1 MRILHVT
8 DTYLPRLGGIEL
20 HVSDL
25 AAGQQAA
32 GQDVRVLTAEPLRTS
47 AESAVPVTWMRGNLT
62 GLGLSRP
69 IRQAVSEHRP
79 DVIHAHLSV
88 GSPFA
93 WAVLRAVRDIPV
105 LASLHSLLPDSPGV
119 VRAGLAVTGV
129 PARRIVFSAVSGVA
143 AGRLRAALPP
153 GRSVEVLHNGI
164 DAESWAVERVE
175 SPGFHILSVGRLA
188 ARKRPL
194 VLVDVLAE
202 LAEQHPDL
210 DWTATLVGDG
220 AQRRSVNA
228 AVRARGLAERISL
241 PGALSRG
248 DIRQLLARSDA
259 FVAPALLESFG
270 IAALEARCAGV
281 PVVGMAAGGITEL
294 VTHEVDGL
302 LARTD
307 QDLAR
312 ELARLATDPEL
323 AGVIRRNTQHPPSE
337 LTWPHVLAE
346 HDRAY
351 AACVAGAGARDPR
364 SALVRPSG
372 TRLMGTRSGGYPG
385 P

>member
-32 GQDVRVLTAEPLRTS
+32 GHDVRVLTREPQPATAQS
-47 AESAVPVTWMRGNLT
+47 SVPVTRVPGNIT
-62 GLGLSRP
+62 GLGLARP
-69 IRQAVSEHRP
+69 IREAISANRP

-93 WAVLRAVRDIPV
+93 WAVLRSVRDVPV
-105 LASLHSLLPDSPGV
+105 LASLHSLLPDSPSV
-119 VRAGLAVTGV
+119 VRAGLAVTRV
-129 PARRIVFSAVSGVA
+129 PARRIAFSAVSGVA
-143 AGRLRAALPP
+143 ARRLQAALPS
-153 GRSVEVLHNGI
+153 GASVEVLHNGI
-164 DAESWAVERVE
+164 DPGAWAVERVE

-202 LAEQHPDL
+202 LADRHPEL
-210 DWTATLVGDG
+210 DWTATVVGDG
-220 AQRRSVNA
+220 AQRGSVAA
-228 AVRARGLAERISL
+228 AVRAHGLAERVSL
-241 PGALSRG
+241 PGVLPRG

-281 PVVGMAAGGITEL
+281 PVVGMAASGITEF

-302 LARTD
+302 LAQTD
-307 QDLAR
+307 EDLAG

-323 AGVIRRNTQHPPSE
+323 AGAIRRNTLQPPAE
-337 LTWPHVLAE
+337 MTWPHVLAE
-346 HDRAY
+346 HERAY
-351 AACVAGAGARDPR
+351 VACMAGAAARAPR
-364 SALVRPSG
+364 AVLV
-372 TRLMGTRSGGYPG
+372 
-385 P
+385 

>member
-32 GQDVRVLTAEPLRTS
+32 GHEVGVLTREAQPAT
-47 AESAVPVTWMRGNLT
+47 AESVVPVTRMRGNVT
-62 GLGLSRP
+62 GLGLARS
-69 IRQAVSEHRP
+69 IRQRVSQARP
-79 DVIHAHLSV
+79 DVIHVHLSV
-88 GSPFA
+88 GSPFG

-119 VRAGLAVTGV
+119 VRAGLAVTRV
-129 PARRIVFSAVSGVA
+129 PARQITFTAVSAVA
-143 AGRLRAALPP
+143 AERLRAALPA
-153 GRSVEVLHNGI
+153 GQSVQVLHNGI
-164 DAESWAVERVE
+164 DAASWAVEPVE
-175 SPGFHILSVGRLA
+175 VPGFHILSVGRLA

-194 VLVDVLAE
+194 VLVEALAE
-202 LAEQHPDL
+202 LAERHPEL
-210 DWTATLVGDG
+210 EWTATLVGDG
-220 AQRRSVNA
+220 AQRRSVAA
-228 AVRARGLAERISL
+228 AVRARGLGDRVSL
-241 PGALSRG
+241 PGALPRG
-248 DIRQLLARSDA
+248 DIGQLLARSDA

-281 PVVGMAAGGITEL
+281 PVVGMAASGITEF

-307 QDLAR
+307 QDLAH

-323 AGVIRRNTQHPPSE
+323 VGVLRRNSVHPPVE
-337 LTWPHVLAE
+337 MTWPHVLAE
-346 HDRAY
+346 HDRSY
-351 AACVAGAGARDPR
+351 AACVTGAGAHRP
-364 SALVRPSG
+364 SVALV
-372 TRLMGTRSGGYPG
+372 
-385 P
+385 

>member
-1 MRILHVT
+1 MKILHVT

-32 GQDVRVLTAEPLRTS
+32 GHEVRVLTREPQARS
-47 AESAVPVTWMRGNLT
+47 AESPVPVTWMRGNVT
-62 GLGLSRP
+62 GLGLARS
-69 IRQAVSEHRP
+69 IREQLSHDRP

-93 WAVLRAVRDIPV
+93 WAVLRAVRGIPV
-105 LASLHSLLPDSPGV
+105 LASLHSLLPASPGV
-119 VRAGLAVTGV
+119 VRAGLAVTRV
-129 PARRIVFSAVSGVA
+129 PARKITFSAVSAVA
-143 AGRLRAALPP
+143 ADRLRAALPA
-153 GRSVEVLHNGI
+153 GQSVQVLHNGV
-164 DAESWAVERVE
+164 DAASWAVEPVE

-194 VLVDVLAE
+194 VLVDAMAE
-202 LAEQHPDL
+202 LAERHPEL
-210 DWTATLVGDG
+210 EWTATLVGEG
-220 AQRRSVNA
+220 AQRGSVAA
-228 AVRARGLAERISL
+228 AVRARGLGDRVSL
-241 PGALSRG
+241 PGVLPRG

-281 PVVGMAAGGITEL
+281 PVVAMAASGITEF

-307 QDLAR
+307 QDLSHQ
-312 ELARLATDPEL
+312 LARLATDPEL
-323 AGVIRRNTQHPPSE
+323 VGVLRRNTVHPPAE
-337 LTWPHVLAE
+337 MTWPHVLAE

-351 AACVAGAGARDPR
+351 AACVAGAATHQ
-364 SALVRPSG
+364 AHLV
-372 TRLMGTRSGGYPG
+372 
-385 P
+385 

>member
-32 GQDVRVLTAEPLRTS
+32 GHEVRVLTPERQPS
-47 AESAVPVTWMRGNLT
+47 QAESAVPVTWTRGNVT
-62 GLGLSRP
+62 GLGLARP
-69 IRQAVSEHRP
+69 IRAAISAHRP
-79 DVIHAHLSV
+79 DIIHVHLSV

-105 LASLHSLLPDSPGV
+105 LASLHSLLPDSPSI
-119 VRAGLAVTGV
+119 VRSGMAIAGV
-129 PARRIVFSAVSGVA
+129 PARRITFTAVSEVA
-143 AGRLRAALPP
+143 AARLQAALPA
-153 GRSVEVLHNGI
+153 GRSVAVLHNGI
-164 DAESWAVERVE
+164 DADAWAVERVE
-175 SPGFHILSVGRLA
+175 SSGFHILSVGRLA

-194 VLVDVLAE
+194 VLVDVLAD
-202 LAEQHPDL
+202 LAERHPDL

-220 AQRRSVNA
+220 AQRRSVAA
-228 AVRARGLAERISL
+228 AVRARGLAERVAL

-248 DIRQLLARSDA
+248 EIRELLARSDA

-281 PVVGMAAGGITEL
+281 PVVGMAASGITEF

-307 QDLAR
+307 QDLPR

-323 AGVIRRNTQHPPSE
+323 AGTIRRNTVHPPLE
-337 LTWPHVLAE
+337 MTWKHVLAE

-351 AACVAGAGARDPR
+351 ASCLGRQPV
-364 SALVRPSG
+364 SA
-372 TRLMGTRSGGYPG
+372 
-385 P
+385 

>member
-32 GQDVRVLTAEPLRTS
+32 GHAVRVLTREPQAGS
-47 AESAVPVTWMRGNLT
+47 AESPVSVTWMRGNVT
-62 GLGLSRP
+62 GLGLARS
-69 IRQAVSEHRP
+69 IRAQLSHDRP
-79 DVIHAHLSV
+79 DIIHAHLSV

-93 WAVLRAVRDIPV
+93 WAVLRAVRGIPV
-105 LASLHSLLPDSPGV
+105 LASLHSLLPASAGV
-119 VRAGLAVTGV
+119 VRAGMAVTRV
-129 PARRIVFSAVSGVA
+129 PARQITFTAVSAVA
-143 AGRLRAALPP
+143 AERLRAALPAGQP
-153 GRSVEVLHNGI
+153 VGVLHNGI
-164 DAESWAVERVE
+164 DAASWAVEPVE
-175 SPGFHILSVGRLA
+175 SRGFHILSVGRLA

-194 VLVDVLAE
+194 VLVDALAE
-202 LAEQHPDL
+202 LAERNPKL
-210 DWTATLVGDG
+210 EWTATLVGEG
-220 AQRRSVNA
+220 AQRGTVAA
-228 AVRARGLAERISL
+228 AVRARGLAERVTL
-241 PGALSRG
+241 PGVLPRG

-281 PVVGMAAGGITEL
+281 PVVAMAASGITEF

-307 QDLAR
+307 QDLSHQ
-312 ELARLATDPEL
+312 LARLATDPEL
-323 AGVIRRNTQHPPSE
+323 VKGLRRNTVHPPAE
-337 LTWPHVLAE
+337 MTWPHVLAE

-351 AACVAGAGARDPR
+351 AACVAGAATRQ
-364 SALVRPSG
+364 AHLV
-372 TRLMGTRSGGYPG
+372 
-385 P
+385 